1 MDNEKNNT
9 TDPDRAVKE
18 KYAELLG
25 VAHKVL
31 LALEQAEDLYGQW
44 RELLSE
50 ATSTQSEI
58 VAQSF
63 RPFIEKGLVPGAY
76 FKIENSDKIYQITQ
90 IRHLAYGVI
99 DITAPDKTINA
110 QLSTAAGST
119 IDRFILLPDYQP
131 AAANAPAESEGGGDE

>member
-1 MDNEKNNT
+1 MDNEKTNT
-9 TDPDRAVKE
+9 TDRVWAVKE

-31 LALEQAEDLYGQW
+31 LALEQAEDLYRQW

-50 ATSTQSEI
+50 ATSTQGEI
-58 VAQSF
+58 VEQSF

-90 IRHLAYGVI
+90 IRHLAYGVV
-99 DITAPDKTINA
+99 DIINPDKTLNA
-110 QLSTAAGST
+110 PLSTAAGST

-131 AAANAPAESEGGGDE
+131 AAANDTAESEGEDEQ